1 MAEQKVQGITRA
13 RGIPAGWVEIGKDDI
28 DGTTHVAP
36 RSVDH
41 WKGRGWHV
49 VEHDE
54 PAAEEA
60 PVAEPAA
67 APAPAEQPATTGAKS
82 KAAPKPGVDTGSE
95 S

>member
-13 RGIPAGWVEIGKDDI
+13 RGIPAGWVEIGKDGI

-54 PAAEEA
+54 PAAPA
-60 PVAEPAA
+60 PV
-67 APAPAEQPATTGAKS
+67 EQPATTGAKS
-82 KAAPKPGVDTGSE
+82 KAPKPGVDTGSE